1 MNKLHLRIIMIT
13 TKIYVY
19 LQLNRS
25 KNEQILC
32 IIYLYYYKF
41 YIKVDNFL
49 LHCIYEEAFFD
60 NASLGKLDLRGYSI
74 TIMIYDSVLYQNKL
88 LI

>member
-49 LHCIYEEAFFD
+49 LHCICEEAFFD
-60 NASLGKLDLRGYSI
+60 SASLGKLDLLGYSI